1 MAYNNNKYLVCGAT
15 VFNVISEQ
23 YVIGGTKLWARP
35 NLAGTQWIV
44 EVEPGSP
51 YYNLSFANTHQE
63 TLEIVASS
71 EWSYLDDEY

>member
-1 MAYNNNKYLVCGAT
+1 MAYNNNKYLVCGES

-35 NLAGTQWIV
+35 NLDGNRWIL

-51 YYNLSFANTHQE
+51 YYNLSFAKTHQE
-63 TLEIVASS
+63 ALEIVASS
-71 EWSYLDDEY
+71 EWSYIDDEY